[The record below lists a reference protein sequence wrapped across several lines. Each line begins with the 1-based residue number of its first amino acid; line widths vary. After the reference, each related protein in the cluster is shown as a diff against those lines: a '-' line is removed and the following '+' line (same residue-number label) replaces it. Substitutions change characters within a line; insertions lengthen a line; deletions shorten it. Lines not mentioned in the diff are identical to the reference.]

1 MNSVASDG
9 ASENRAA
16 NKNITTLIAQDF
28 LINNQVKL
36 DELKRAGFP
45 MNMKVA
51 FNHPILSNDGI
62 VIFIDSDMPHLIKK
76 LFDLKMIQNYIFME
90 INCLH
95 KCFIDYG
102 KNQELM

>member
-36 DELKRAGFP
+36 DELKRTGF
-45 MNMKVA
+45 
-51 FNHPILSNDGI
+51 FSEYE
-62 VIFIDSDMPHLIKK
+62 S
-76 LFDLKMIQNYIFME
+76 
-90 INCLH
+90 CL
-95 KCFIDYG
+95 
-102 KNQELM
+102 